1 MFFDSGFPEEFKDI
15 SKKYFNDDKREILLH
30 KEIKSYSLRKVFS
43 EEKIADEI
51 NEKFVSLLE
60 DKVKNKKILDEMAF
74 EILCLYP
81 KNKERETI
89 RKYVETIICP
99 KRTPYQLQQNPLK
112 YLGFAEVVFN
122 KKDTF
127 KIKNI
132 KTRNLNYK
140 IFIDYVMELICNEI
154 SISKNFE
161 TAKSKFYSI
170 KTEND
175 LVEFL
180 TKVITFIWDN
190 QNCEYSINNCIDK
203 PSKRAV
209 FLTMNNELK
218 PIGDILIKED
228 FNEIIKDENLLIDI
242 FKNKHI
248 YEDYRSKLINKQL
261 NQKLL
266 KYKNK
271 FFIEELKLK
280 DLCDKIDKF
289 IMKYDQTYN
298 NNKVTYDN
306 DFFKLIS
313 EVRKIDCEEKV
324 KEELFPYFWKNNPR
338 ISITCLNAET
348 ANKLLSKI
356 NNENIESQIKLLEL
370 FDDKKCIDT
379 IISYG
384 NYHGGISN
392 FLEDIISPIDLKM
405 NQKFRFILKSN
416 EKGNETILESESII
430 FSPENIN
437 INVKEY
443 EYNNIIEF
451 EIPEINDPSSNK
463 KQLKIE
469 YKKK

>member
-1 MFFDSGFPEEFKDI
+1 
-15 SKKYFNDDKREILLH
+15 
-30 KEIKSYSLRKVFS
+30 
-43 EEKIADEI
+43 
-51 NEKFVSLLE
+51 
-60 DKVKNKKILDEMAF
+60 
-74 EILCLYP
+74 
-81 KNKERETI
+81 
-89 RKYVETIICP
+89 
-99 KRTPYQLQQNPLK
+99 LK

-122 KKDTF
+122 KKGTF

-140 IFIDYVMELICNEI
+140 IFIDYVLELICNEI

-161 TAKSKFYSI
+161 TAKIKFYSI

-248 YEDYRSKLINKQL
+248 YEDYRSKLINKKL

-356 NNENIESQIKLLEL
+356 NNENIDSQIKLLEL
-370 FDDKKCIDT
+370 FDDKKCIDK

-392 FLEDIISPIDLKM
+392 FLKDIISPIDLKM

-437 INVKEY
+437 INVKKY

-451 EIPEINDPSSNK
+451 EIHEINDPSSNK